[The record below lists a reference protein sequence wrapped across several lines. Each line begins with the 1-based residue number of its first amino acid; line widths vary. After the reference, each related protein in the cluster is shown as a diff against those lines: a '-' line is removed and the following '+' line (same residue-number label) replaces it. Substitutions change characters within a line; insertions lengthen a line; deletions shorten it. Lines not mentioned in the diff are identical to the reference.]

1 MRAACGDGGV
11 LACGRVG
18 FAVRVPAP
26 AGDGVVGGDG
36 ARMLA
41 ACCDGGVLACG
52 RVGLAC
58 SVPAPAGD
66 GFVGSDGTRIP
77 IACCDGG
84 VSPCGVWLGCFASLG
99 LAVGA
104 AVGDKLG
111 VDVEPAAVGVEEG
124 FLALDQCVS
133 DFEVVLGG
141 AWGRG
146 TGGDGVGVGA
156 SAGDN
161 IGVGAEQA
169 AVGVQQVL
177 LVGDELVAHRDV
189 FSGNPD
195 LGRHRR
201 LNCDNRAEG
210 HDEAGNHSRT
220 PRSHGGL
227 P

>member
-1 MRAACGDGGV
+1 MRSACGDGGV
-11 LACGRVG
+11 LAGGRAG

-26 AGDGVVGGDG
+26 AGDGVVGGDS

-41 ACCDGGVLACG
+41 ACCDGGELACG
-52 RVGLAC
+52 RVGLAF

-104 AVGDKLG
+104 AVRDELG
-111 VDVEPAAVGVEEG
+111 VDVVLAAVGVEEG
-124 FLALDQCVS
+124 FLALDQSVS
-133 DFEVVLGG
+133 DVEVVLGG
-141 AWGRG
+141 VRG
-146 TGGDGVGVGA
+146 GGAGGDGVGVGA

-161 IGVGAEQA
+161 IGVGAEQTS
-169 AVGVQQVL
+169 VGIQQIL
-177 LVGDELVAHRDV
+177 LVGDELVAHCDV
-189 FSGNPD
+189 FSGDPG
-195 LGRHRR
+195 LGRYRR
-201 LNCDNRAEG
+201 PNCDNRAEG
-210 HDEAGNHSRT
+210 HDEADSHSRT

-227 P
+227 S